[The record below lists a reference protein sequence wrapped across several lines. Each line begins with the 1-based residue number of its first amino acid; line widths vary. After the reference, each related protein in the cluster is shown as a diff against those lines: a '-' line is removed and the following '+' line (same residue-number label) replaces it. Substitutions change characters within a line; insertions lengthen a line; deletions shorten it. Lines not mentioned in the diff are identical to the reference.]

1 MSGLS
6 LDLHC
11 AGEQGFSLQLQ
22 CELPTDRV
30 TGICGPS
37 GSGKT
42 TLLDCIAGLREVGA
56 NSQIRFEDERW
67 HDAGHNL
74 PSWQRQLGYVFSD
87 ARLFPHLDVLG
98 NLRYA
103 LTRRGNRPGPDIAAV
118 IGWLELETLL
128 TQRPDTLSA
137 GQQQRVAIAR
147 ALLAGPRL
155 LLLDEPLAN
164 LHEAARQHCLRCLQR
179 LATELELPML
189 YVSHTLEELTQIA
202 DDLLLLES
210 GRLVEHGPLL
220 QLCSRLDTRLAQD
233 ERAAAIVR
241 TSVVGHDES
250 FGLTELRVEGQSLY
264 VNQLPHPPGSVRR
277 VRIPARD
284 VSLCRQRPEE
294 SSILNILPVSVSE
307 IQFTPG
313 AHALVRLALGSQ
325 FLLARITRKSALK
338 LQLAA
343 GDELFAQIKSAGLLM
358 EANDPQ

>member
-1 MSGLS
+1 VSGLS

-22 CELPTDRV
+22 CEIPTDRV

-56 NSQIRFEDERW
+56 NSQIRFEGERW

-74 PSWQRQLGYVFSD
+74 APWQRQLGYVFSD

-103 LTRRGNRPGPDIAAV
+103 LKRRANRQGPDIAAV
-118 IGWLELETLL
+118 IAWLELEALL

-250 FGLTELRVEGQSLY
+250 FGLTELLLEGQSLY
-264 VNQLPHPPGSVRR
+264 VNQLPHPPGTVRR

-284 VSLCRQRPEE
+284 VSLCRQRPDQ

-307 IQFTPG
+307 IQLTPG

-338 LQLAA
+338 LQLSE
-343 GDELFAQIKSAGLLM
+343 GDELFAQIKSTGLLM